1 MKVKDNVHVTRGQGN
16 SEKVEGRM
24 VNASKKMLQNC
35 DYRNK
40 NVHFMMLERRIL
52 IHLTMKN

>member
-1 MKVKDNVHVTRGQGN
+1 MLPEDKETVK
-16 SEKVEGRM
+16 KVEGRM